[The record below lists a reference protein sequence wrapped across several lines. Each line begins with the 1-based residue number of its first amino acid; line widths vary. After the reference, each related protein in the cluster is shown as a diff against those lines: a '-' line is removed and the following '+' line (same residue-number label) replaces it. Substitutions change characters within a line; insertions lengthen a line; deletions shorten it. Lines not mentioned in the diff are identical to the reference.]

1 MTPCPAGLATHRD
14 SMQGKAGNRLS
25 NPIPAAYIEHMKKRM
40 LMLAVL
46 ALAPHLGAKPNFV
59 FFLVDDLG
67 WSDVACFGSTFHET
81 PNIDALAN
89 TGMKFTDAY
98 AACPVCSPTRAS
110 IMTGKYPAR
119 LNITDWIPGS
129 SPKNRKL
136 LGVEDLHQLP
146 LEELCIAEA
155 LKAEGYATFFAGKW
169 HLGNTGFFPED
180 QGFDVN
186 IGGHHK
192 GSPPGGYYSPWKNP
206 KLENGKPGEYLT
218 DRLGNETINWIS
230 GQAEKKRPFLAY
242 LSFYN
247 VHTPVQPCEKFIDH
261 YKAKARKLPVLKN
274 PTIKEHEGSS
284 RVRQDNPAFA
294 SMVAAMDDNVGRVL
308 DTLKKLG
315 IDDHT
320 VVIFTS
326 DNGGLC
332 TLQRNRTGS
341 TSNAPLRAGKGWC
354 YEGGI
359 RVATIIRAPG
369 ITKPGSVCKVPVTST
384 DFYPTMLELAG
395 LALKPKQHVDGL
407 SLVPLLK
414 GGKTL
419 DREALY
425 WHYPHYHGSAW
436 EPGASVRMGDWKL
449 IEFYEDEKA
458 ELYRLRDDIGERKEL
473 SAEFPEKK
481 EELLAKLH
489 AWQKRIGAKMPQP
502 NPAFSGK

>member
-1 MTPCPAGLATHRD
+1 MTHCPAGLATHRD

-46 ALAPHLGAKPNFV
+46 ALAPNLGAKPNFV

-67 WSDVACFGSTFHET
+67 WADVACFGSTFHET

-218 DRLGNETINWIS
+218 DRLGNETIKWIS
-230 GQAEKKRPFLAY
+230 GQA
-242 LSFYN
+242 
-247 VHTPVQPCEKFIDH
+247 
-261 YKAKARKLPVLKN
+261 
-274 PTIKEHEGSS
+274 
-284 RVRQDNPAFA
+284 
-294 SMVAAMDDNVGRVL
+294 
-308 DTLKKLG
+308 
-315 IDDHT
+315 
-320 VVIFTS
+320 
-326 DNGGLC
+326 
-332 TLQRNRTGS
+332 
-341 TSNAPLRAGKGWC
+341 
-354 YEGGI
+354 
-359 RVATIIRAPG
+359 
-369 ITKPGSVCKVPVTST
+369 
-384 DFYPTMLELAG
+384 
-395 LALKPKQHVDGL
+395 
-407 SLVPLLK
+407 
-414 GGKTL
+414 
-419 DREALY
+419 
-425 WHYPHYHGSAW
+425 
-436 EPGASVRMGDWKL
+436 
-449 IEFYEDEKA
+449 
-458 ELYRLRDDIGERKEL
+458 
-473 SAEFPEKK
+473 
-481 EELLAKLH
+481 
-489 AWQKRIGAKMPQP
+489 
-502 NPAFSGK
+502 